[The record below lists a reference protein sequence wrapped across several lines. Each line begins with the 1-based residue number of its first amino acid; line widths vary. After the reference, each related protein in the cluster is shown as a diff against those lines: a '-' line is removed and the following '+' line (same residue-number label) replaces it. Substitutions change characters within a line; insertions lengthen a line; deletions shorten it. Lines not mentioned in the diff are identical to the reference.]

1 VMSVSVCLS
10 VLKHIS
16 RIQLRSQI
24 FVRVTYGHGLVH
36 LRQHCDRLGPSS
48 AVDDVIITHYR
59 PYEAMT
65 ILLR

>member
-16 RIQLRSQI
+16 RTRLRSQI

-36 LRQHCDRLGPSS
+36 LWQHCDRLGPSS